1 MSEELDRAVHLVLE
15 TLKRPEDC
23 AELATAGGV
32 DVDTLRSWSSL
43 FVEAGRRA
51 IDQAAGVHSD
61 DYHRDQ
67 DQRLGGI
74 LIKAKV
80 ITATEL
86 RETLEVQ
93 QQFGGLLGEILIELG
108 HATVPEVLA
117 ALGDQRRAVQDRA
130 WTSLCNELTPHQ
142 EFLVR
147 RCARDSGTDLLDAGV
162 GSGVASKADVLRH
175 VLAAA
180 GLD

>member
-1 MSEELDRAVHLVLE
+1 M
-15 TLKRPEDC
+15 
-23 AELATAGGV
+23 
-32 DVDTLRSWSSL
+32 
-43 FVEAGRRA
+43 
-51 IDQAAGVHSD
+51 
-61 DYHRDQ
+61 
-67 DQRLGGI
+67 
-74 LIKAKV
+74 

-86 RETLEVQ
+86 REALEVQ

-108 HATVPEVLA
+108 HAAVPEVLA
-117 ALGDQRRAVQDRA
+117 ALGDQRRAVQERA
-130 WTSLCNELTPHQ
+130 WTSLCDELTPHQ

>member
-1 MSEELDRAVHLVLE
+1 MSEELEQAVDLVLE
-15 TLKRPEDC
+15 VLKHPEASD
-23 AELATAGGV
+23 ELATAGGV

-43 FVEAGRRA
+43 FLEAGTRA
-51 IDQAAGVHSD
+51 IDQAPGVHTR

-67 DQRLGGI
+67 DQRLGAL

-86 RETLEVQ
+86 REALEVQ

-108 HATVPEVLA
+108 HAAVPEVLA
-117 ALGDQRRAVQDRA
+117 ALGDQRRAVQERA
-130 WTSLCNELTPHQ
+130 WTSLCDELTPHQ